1 MNIRILF
8 SLLVV
13 LFSIS
18 IGMAQQKSANENLRA
33 VNRKLDFKG
42 GDGSPLVIHL
52 DSAPGDG
59 IAWMEGRS
67 FTKGIIEFD
76 EKGKDVLQQS
86 FVGIAFHGVND
97 STFEVVYF
105 RPFNFRSADPARKL
119 HAVQYTAPPLFEWP
133 RLRSEHPNQYEKPVI
148 PEPDP
153 NEWFHV
159 RIEVTENKVSAF
171 VNGNSM
177 PALEV
182 VPLVHSSGIMI
193 GYWVG
198 NGSDG
203 DWKNL
208 QIH

>member
-1 MNIRILF
+1 MKIKTLF
-8 SLLVV
+8 SPLVI

-18 IGMAQQKSANENLRA
+18 MSMAQQKTANGDLRV
-33 VNRKLDFKG
+33 VNRKLYLKG
-42 GDGSPLVIHL
+42 GNGSPLVVHL

-59 IAWMEGRS
+59 IAWIGGRS
-67 FTKGIIEFD
+67 FTNGIIEFD
-76 EKGKDVLQQS
+76 ERGKDVLQQS

-105 RPFNFRSADPARKL
+105 RPFNFRSTDPARKL

-159 RIEVTENKVSAF
+159 RIEVSENKVSTF
-171 VNGNSM
+171 VNGNSV
-177 PALEV
+177 PALEIT
-182 VPLVHSSGIMI
+182 PLVHSNGKMI

-208 QIH
+208 QIQ